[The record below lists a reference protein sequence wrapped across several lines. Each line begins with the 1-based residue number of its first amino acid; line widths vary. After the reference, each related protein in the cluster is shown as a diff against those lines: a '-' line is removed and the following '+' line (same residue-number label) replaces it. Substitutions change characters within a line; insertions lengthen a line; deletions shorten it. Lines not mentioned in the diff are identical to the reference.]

1 MNICKEQYK
10 TFLSKQKYV
19 PIFGQIWWLD
29 ACTTEGGDTDPKT
42 EGWGAA
48 IATDEGNNVI
58 GAVAY
63 SFRRRWG
70 IKMADMP
77 PLTPWFPVVMAIP
90 NGIKLVSQY
99 NWENKILSQLASNI
113 PNAALIAQ
121 MYHYSLTNMLPFAW
135 AGFSPITRSTYV
147 VDLEQDIN
155 TIFSN
160 FRENTRRNIRKA
172 SKQLSIESNDNA
184 ALFYETNAKT
194 FQRQNMKVGYSL
206 SYWKN
211 LYTQIKEN
219 QAGEMLFARD
229 TEGGIHAAIC
239 VVWDMETAYF
249 LVGGAD
255 TELRESGAMSLLFW
269 EVIQR
274 SKAKGLKK
282 FDLVGAN
289 VPHIERFKLGFG
301 GERVNYFRM
310 LKFNSRILALLFA
323 LRKS

>member
-1 MNICKEQYK
+1 MNINKEQYK
-10 TFLSKQKYV
+10 AFLIKQKYV
-19 PIFGQIWWLD
+19 PIFGQVWWLD
-29 ACTTEGGDTDPKT
+29 ACATEGGDTDPKT
-42 EGWGAA
+42 DGWNVTF
-48 IATDEGNNVI
+48 ATDEGGNIV

-70 IKMADMP
+70 FKMADMP
-77 PLTPWFPVVMAIP
+77 PLTPWFPVVMDIP
-90 NGIKLVSQY
+90 DGTKLVNQY
-99 NWENKILSQLASNI
+99 NWENKILAQLAANI
-113 PNAALIAQ
+113 PKVGLIAQ
-121 MYHYSLTNMLPFAW
+121 MYHYSLTNMLSFAA
-135 AGFSPITRSTYV
+135 AGFLPIARSTYII
-147 VDLEQDIN
+147 DLQNDLD

-172 SKQLSIESNDNA
+172 AKKLTIETNDNVQ
-184 ALFYETNAKT
+184 LFYEVNAKT
-194 FQRQNMKVGYSL
+194 FQRQKMKVGYSL
-206 SYWKN
+206 SYWQK
-211 LYTQIKEN
+211 LYIQIKEN
-219 QAGEMLFARD
+219 QAGELLFARD

-239 VVWDMETAYF
+239 IVWDTQAAYF

-255 TELRESGAMSLLFW
+255 TDLRESGAMSLLFW
-269 EVIQR
+269 EVVQR

-310 LKFNSRILALLFA
+310 LKFNNRLLAMLFA